1 MSRTVLHGRCM
12 GGLYPFPS
20 LEQSTTKCVLSAIKP
35 SINQWHEHLGHSSMV
50 VVKRVLDEN
59 KLAFSREST
68 PDAVCDT
75 CQCSK
80 SHQLP
85 FSRSSSMSK
94 APLELIYS
102 DVWGPTLNSVS
113 KNNYYVSFVE
123 DFSKFTWIF
132 LLKHTSKVFAK
143 SQLFQTHVERLLD
156 RKIVA
161 MHTNWG
167 GEYEKLNSFFTR
179 IGIFHCLIS

>member
-1 MSRTVLHGRCM
+1 MSRTILHGRCM

-20 LEQSTTKCVLSAIKP
+20 LEQSTTKCVFSAINP
-35 SINQWHEHLGHSSMV
+35 LINWWHECLGHSSMV

-68 PDAVCDT
+68 PDAVCDA

-94 APLELIYS
+94 AFLELIYS
-102 DVWGPTLNSVS
+102 YVWGPTLNSVS

-132 LLKHTSKVFAK
+132 LLKHTFEVFAK
-143 SQLFQTHVERLLD
+143 SQLFQTHVE
-156 RKIVA
+156 
-161 MHTNWG
+161 
-167 GEYEKLNSFFTR
+167 
-179 IGIFHCLIS
+179 